1 MKIKDLHL
9 SIRLKLGG
17 PARPPLDR
25 PVFLKGQR
33 DMLQVMLAIND
44 ILKQF
49 KETNLIFDRLI
60 SPTYVNCLVGALV
73 YPSFLFFDFPY
84 SFKLFIVVLWVW
96 TMGVN
101 CFIITI
107 FNECFI
113 RNVSTAQCGRFG
125 SIFDL
130 GDKSDKEFS
139 AMKLEVKRLFFKG
152 TLKGNR

>member
-1 MKIKDLHL
+1 
-9 SIRLKLGG
+9 
-17 PARPPLDR
+17 
-25 PVFLKGQR
+25 
-33 DMLQVMLAIND
+33 MLQVMLAIND

-107 FNECFI
+107 FNEGFI

-125 SIFDL
+125 SNLQPLTDL
-130 GDKSDKEFS
+130 
-139 AMKLEVKRLFFKG
+139 
-152 TLKGNR
+152 